1 MSARHE
7 ERPLK
12 GGRWLGNAEVS
23 ERNRVVCLEHAD
35 AAEARG
41 DSAAAERF
49 RAFAAAHRADRDR
62 IQRRRAAALPE
73 PIHGAPAPLPLKGRR
88 R

>member
-1 MSARHE
+1 MSSRHE

-12 GGRWLGNAEVS
+12 GGRWLGNAKVS

-41 DSAAAERF
+41 DSAAAARF
-49 RAFAAAHRADRDR
+49 REFAAAHRADRDR
-62 IQRRRAAALPE
+62 TQRDELRRSLNRSMALRRRY
-73 PIHGAPAPLPLKGRR
+73 R
-88 R
+88 

>member
-23 ERNRVVCLEHAD
+23 ERNRVLCLEHAD
-35 AAEARG
+35 EAEARG
-41 DSAAAERF
+41 DEAAAARF
-49 RAFAAAHRADRDR
+49 RESANVHRADRDR
-62 IQRRRAAALPE
+62 TQRLELRRSLNRSMALRRRY
-73 PIHGAPAPLPLKGRR
+73 R
-88 R
+88 